1 MVSSVKNTISLLM
14 VWTLTVMCSME
25 LLEWALPRFQV
36 TTLVL
41 MVLLDLWKVLL
52 ATIIAGIA
60 RCTEMTC
67 GTLLQRPECL
77 RTQED
82 YEVDVAVN
90 DPSITGVKSPCLLN
104 DISNFHVTKNF
115 APDIMHDLHDPEF
128 WKLYLVSTY

>member
-1 MVSSVKNTISLLM
+1 MVSSVENTISFPIHKTFSICGFVESFVGNYHCRHCKM
-14 VWTLTVMCSME
+14 HRNDMWYSS
-25 LLEWALPRFQV
+25 
-36 TTLVL
+36 
-41 MVLLDLWKVLL
+41 
-52 ATIIAGIA
+52 
-60 RCTEMTC
+60 TE
-67 GTLLQRPECL
+67 RPECL